1 MTRDAQQ
8 QRALSAR
15 YAPTPGLIQTDLE
28 SELVLLDPATQQMF
42 SLNPTGRTLWFAL
55 REHPLRDAVAQVT
68 EQFDVSLEQA
78 TADALALV
86 GDLCDAGLLQRV
98 EE

>member
-1 MTRDAQQ
+1 MNTDHPEQPDPDA
-8 QRALSAR
+8 RFR
-15 YAPTPGLIQTDLE
+15 GTPGLIETDLE

-55 REHPLRDAVAQVT
+55 REHPLRDAVAQVA

-86 GDLCDAGLLQRV
+86 GDLRDAGLLQRV